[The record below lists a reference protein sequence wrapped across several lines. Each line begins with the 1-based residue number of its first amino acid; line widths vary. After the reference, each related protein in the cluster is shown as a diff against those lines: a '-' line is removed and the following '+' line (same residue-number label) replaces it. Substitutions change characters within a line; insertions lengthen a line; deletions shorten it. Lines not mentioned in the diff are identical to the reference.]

1 MDRCLLL
8 FIFIA
13 TKAIKRRKCRNLE
26 NMLLFFIIRLIK
38 LEVYNKLLIYFQSGD
53 TFIPIASTLMEL
65 YDNEVDVY
73 WLCKSLTE
81 IVRNMQKDL
90 PKLKEAFQSML
101 EKEDVE
107 LFKYV
112 NVYFLIIVH
121 FLL

>member
-1 MDRCLLL
+1 
-8 FIFIA
+8 
-13 TKAIKRRKCRNLE
+13 
-26 NMLLFFIIRLIK
+26 MLLFFIIRLIK